1 MRVVERAAYVG
12 PNLYAS
18 FPVMRMRL
26 DLGVLEEWPSVRL
39 GTSFT
44 DGLLRALPGLQEHGC
59 SYRTPGGFVRRLT
72 EDEGTWMG
80 HILEHVAIELQV
92 RAGEKVTFGKTRST
106 GTPGEYD
113 VVYAYKDRRVG
124 REAGDLRAHTAV
136 VTPARRSPIGR
147 IRARR
152 FRLGR
157 RTRAVHQVRATD
169 EPRPEHSVA
178 CPCRQRPGHPV
189 DPPERV
195 LPGPVRSRTSP
206 AKNPGN
212 HHLEHVAHRGRDRV
226 RQGRDEPVVVG
237 ARAARAA
244 TAIGV
249 RSIGRRSSRQPH
261 RLSRRGETAEREP
274 RRRREHW
281 NGLGRRRA
289 ECVPGCP

>member
-44 DGLLRALPGLQEHGC
+44 NGLLNALPGLQEHGC

-124 REAGDLRAHTAV
+124 REAGDLALTLLSSLLPDEVRSAGSVPDDFVWEDALERFIKYGPTDQPRAEYG
-136 VTPARRSPIGR
+136 VTR
-147 IRARR
+147 
-152 FRLGR
+152 
-157 RTRAVHQVRATD
+157 
-169 EPRPEHSVA
+169 PRG
-178 CPCRQRPGHPV
+178 QRPGHPL

-195 LPGPVRSRTSP
+195 LPGPVRPRTSP
-206 AKNPGN
+206 AEDPSD

-226 RQGRDEPVVVG
+226 G
-237 ARAARAA
+237 
-244 TAIGV
+244 
-249 RSIGRRSSRQPH
+249 
-261 RLSRRGETAEREP
+261 
-274 RRRREHW
+274 
-281 NGLGRRRA
+281 
-289 ECVPGCP
+289 